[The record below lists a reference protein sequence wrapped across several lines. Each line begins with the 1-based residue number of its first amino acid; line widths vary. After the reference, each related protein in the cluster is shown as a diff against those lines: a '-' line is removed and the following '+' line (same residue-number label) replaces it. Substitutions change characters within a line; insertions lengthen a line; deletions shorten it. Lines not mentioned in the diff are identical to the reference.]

1 MSFGAVAFGLG
12 ATATA
17 VGGYLSGKGAA
28 KGAKAQAKMSAQQFN
43 ELQKANQWTQFLGL
57 QAAGQFGPQIEQSNQ
72 AMLQKYG
79 QASQAAGAT
88 IGVAQQ
94 GGQQALQQIQG
105 VEQGAISQALK
116 QQQAQLAATNQ
127 QAAAAGFG
135 GSIAQGQAAQVYS
148 NTTQDV
154 ANILAQTGAM
164 KTGVIQQTTQNTLSS
179 ILAYASAL
187 GVEGQAQQVALQ
199 NQYALFKDKLQTILS
214 TPNSWGYSEDVMA
227 AGTGTS
233 TFPSDTSMWNEEMS
247 QAWLDAYLGG
257 TASNELEWQWKYKT
271 VNVNDKGK
279 HFDSMAAYQ
288 QYKKDNPDHFVAG
301 SGWL

>member
-1 MSFGAVAFGLG
+1 MSFAAVAIG
-12 ATATA
+12 AAATVA
-17 VGGYLSGKGAA
+17 GGYLSGQGAA
-28 KGAKAQAKMSAQQFN
+28 KGAKAQAQFEAQKFN
-43 ELQKANQWTQFLGL
+43 EQQKANQWTQFLGL
-57 QAAGQFGPQIEQSNQ
+57 QAAGQFGPQIEQANQ

-79 QASQAAGAT
+79 QATQAAGAT

-127 QAAAAGFG
+127 QSAAAGFG
-135 GSIAQGQAAQVYS
+135 GSIAQGQAAQIYS

-154 ANILAQTGAM
+154 SNILAQTGAM

-179 ILAYASAL
+179 ILSYASAL
-187 GVEGQAQQVALQ
+187 GAEGQAQQVALQ

-214 TPNSWGYSEDVMA
+214 TPNSWGYSDEIMA

-233 TFPSDTSMWNEEMS
+233 TFPADTSMWDAEMS
-247 QAWLDAYLGG
+247 QAWLSAYLGG
-257 TASNELEWQWKYKT
+257 TDSNELKWQWKHKQ
-271 VNVNDKGK
+271 KPLPEAK
-279 HFDSMAAYQ
+279 LPSM
-288 QYKKDNPDHFVAG
+288 FSSIMTSG
-301 SGWL
+301 SFAT

>member
-1 MSFGAVAFGLG
+1 MSFAAIAIGVGAAATVA
-12 ATATA
+12 
-17 VGGYLSGKGAA
+17 GGVMAGKGAEKA
-28 KGAKAQAKMSAQQFN
+28 AKAQANTEAQKFN
-43 ELQKANQWTQFLGL
+43 EQQKANEWTQFLGL
-57 QAAGQFGPQIEQSNQ
+57 QAAGQFAPQIEQSNQ

-79 QASQAAGAT
+79 LATQAAGTT

-127 QAAAAGFG
+127 QSAAAGFG
-135 GSIAQGQAAQVYS
+135 GSIAQGQAAQIYS

-154 ANILAQTGAM
+154 SNILAQTGAM

-179 ILAYASAL
+179 ILSYASAL
-187 GVEGQAQQVALQ
+187 GNEGSAQQGALQ

-214 TPNSWGYSEDVMA
+214 TPSSWGYSAEIMA

-233 TFPSDTSMWNEEMS
+233 SFPTDMSLWNDEMS
-247 QAWLDAYLGG
+247 KSWLDAYLGG
-257 TASNELEWQWKYKT
+257 TASNELQWQWKYKKVT
-271 VNVNDKGK
+271 KKTNLK
-279 HFDSMAAYQ
+279 HFL
-288 QYKKDNPDHFVAG
+288 AG
-301 SGWL
+301 LVQ